1 MAKQQDKATNTSRRE
16 FFRSALV
23 ATGAVALAVSSR
35 ATAAPPQTEP
45 VAPASKTETQGYHV
59 TDHIREYYRVAS
71 L

>member
-1 MAKQQDKATNTSRRE
+1 MAKQQDETTNTSRRE
-16 FFRSALV
+16 FFRTALV
-23 ATGAVALAVSSR
+23 ATGAAALAATGR
-35 ATAAPPQTEP
+35 ATATAPQTET